1 MQVARTGV
9 IAEPLPGMQHVV
21 EGSLGQR
28 FEARKPRHKAVK
40 ISSYRRDGGLL
51 QNDLVEPDVG
61 WFGCLAGLGAPRQHA
76 AMPVVPTQQRWRD
89 GCGLVDGFYRGRAH
103 RDRAL
108 GSLGRNPS
116 TTA

>member
-28 FEARKPRHKAVK
+28 FDGRKPRHKAVK
-40 ISSYRRDGGLL
+40 ISPYRRDSGLL
-51 QNDLVEPDVG
+51 QHDLAEPDAVG
-61 WFGCLAGLGAPRQHA
+61 IGYLAGLGAPRQRA

-89 GCGLVDGFYRGRAH
+89 GCGLVNRSEEQTSE
-103 RDRAL
+103 L
-108 GSLGRNPS
+108 Q
-116 TTA
+116 